1 MSKTFNSSELRQA
14 LGSFA
19 TGITV
24 VTALGVDGKP
34 VGMTV
39 NSFNS
44 VSLEPPLVLW
54 SLDRHTNCFDDFAR
68 ASAFAVHVLA
78 ADQQALSER
87 FATVGADRFADIQCS
102 AGLSG
107 IPILPHYSACFQC
120 TMEHQYEGGDHIIL
134 VGKVTEFADNQLPP
148 LLYYRGQYKTL

>member
-24 VTALGVDGKP
+24 VTTLGTGRQP
-34 VGMTV
+34 VGITV

-54 SLDRHTNCFDDFAR
+54 SLDRHTNCFDDFVQAP
-68 ASAFAVHVLA
+68 SFAVHILA
-78 ADQQALSER
+78 SDQQALSER
-87 FATVGADRFADIQCS
+87 FATVGTDRFADIQYS
-102 AGLSG
+102 TGLSG
-107 IPILPHYSACFQC
+107 IPVLPHYSACFQC

-134 VGKVTEFADNQLPP
+134 VGRVTEFTDNQLPP